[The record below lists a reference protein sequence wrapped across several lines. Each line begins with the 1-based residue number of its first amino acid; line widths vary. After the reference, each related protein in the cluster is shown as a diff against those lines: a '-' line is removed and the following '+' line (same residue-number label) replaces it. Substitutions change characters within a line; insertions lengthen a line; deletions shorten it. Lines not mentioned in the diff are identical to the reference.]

1 MSSLTFDTLKLVKK
15 LKESGFNDIQA
26 EALTDI
32 FKESSQERLESLAT
46 KDDLSRLETTLK
58 RDMKEL
64 ELKLTGE
71 ITLLKWMMGFVLAG
85 IVSLVL
91 KAFFVR

>member
-1 MSSLTFDTLKLVKK
+1 MATIVFDTHKMIKK
-15 LKESGFNDIQA
+15 LKESGFNEIQA
-26 EALTDI
+26 EALSEA
-32 FKESSQERLESLAT
+32 FKEAQQTSIEDLAT
-46 KDDLSRLETTLK
+46 KRDLR
-58 RDMKEL
+58 EL

-91 KAFFVR
+91 KAFFMH